1 MHGDRTNGRPA
12 FSVIEGRA
20 DAPVRIAL
28 SLVHPR
34 GRVDIPP
41 SDVLEIEAKAEQT
54 FFFSDTWTLKTY
66 PWPHV
71 RLSFTPRIGTL
82 IHRLT
87 TQIVGEPLDIVVAG
101 KVVISPVMRE
111 PRGLRESLSI
121 GFYDLEDAQKLA
133 AKLREGWRQGV
144 SCAPVS

>member
-1 MHGDRTNGRPA
+1 M
-12 FSVIEGRA
+12 IEGRA

-28 SLVHPR
+28 SLVHSC

-41 SDVLEIEAKAEQT
+41 GDVLEIEAKAEQT
-54 FFFSDTWTLKTY
+54 FFFSDTWTSKTY
-66 PWPHV
+66 ARPHV

-87 TQIVGEPLDIVVAG
+87 SQVVGEPLDVVVVG
-101 KVVISPVMRE
+101 KVVISPVIHE
-111 PRGLRESLSI
+111 PGGLRESMSI

-133 AKLREGWRQGV
+133 AKLRDGWRRGV
-144 SCAPVS
+144 SSASGS

>member
-1 MHGDRTNGRPA
+1 MRGDRTNGRPA

-20 DAPVRIAL
+20 DAPGRIAL

-41 SDVLEIEAKAEQT
+41 GEVLEIEAKAEQT
-54 FFFSDTWTLKTY
+54 FFFSDTWTSKTY
-66 PWPHV
+66 PLPHV

-87 TQIVGEPLDIVVAG
+87 SQIVGEPLDIVIAG
-101 KVVISPVMRE
+101 KVVISPVMHE
-111 PRGLRESLSI
+111 PGGLRESMSI
-121 GFYDLEDAQKLA
+121 GFCDLEDAQKLA

-144 SCAPVS
+144 SSAPGS